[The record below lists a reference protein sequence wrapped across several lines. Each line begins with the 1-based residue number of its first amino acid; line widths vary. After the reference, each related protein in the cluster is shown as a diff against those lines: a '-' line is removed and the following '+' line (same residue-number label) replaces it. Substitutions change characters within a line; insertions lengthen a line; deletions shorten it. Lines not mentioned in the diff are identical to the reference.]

1 MGTDASS
8 TTDSRR
14 MLKGKRKGN
23 KKMRKARKAKK
34 NARKQNKLKSFNGK
48 QKKQAQRRANKQWR
62 SEKMSRQSRKERRS
76 LDDTT
81 TSTTTSDSASYADY
95 CYNDDGTACTFNEL
109 TDSTWL
115 CDTDTNS
122 YAQAMCDSA
131 GIPYRGEICA
141 LADSI
146 DGIEQYAMIDIL
158 CDVTN
163 DDGTTTSSLASN
175 LCNAWQDACVNS
187 IPAINTICT
196 AANDTIP
203 WDSLSQ
209 IEDGNFSV
217 DDVCYHMSSAY
228 EPQYPEIV
236 DSSIC
241 DIDSTTSSYV

>member
-76 LDDTT
+76 LDDT
-81 TSTTTSDSASYADY
+81 TTTSDSASYADY